1 MDVANLQIAVSA
13 ETEARQAVL
22 EGILD
27 FIGVRVAPQSEAE
40 VLFCEGQIPPGPKL
54 PLIAIGE
61 APMDVSA
68 LAEVRALRYHTL
80 VSALHEAQTVLRDQD
95 ESDGLQTESPA
106 LVGSSASMR
115 TLRALARR
123 AADADAHYIVAGE
136 PGTGKESLARL
147 VHARSGRA
155 EAPFVPLDCS
165 VVPEALLESELFGHE
180 RGAFAGALTT
190 KIGRLELA
198 GEGSLYIDHVDR
210 LPYPLQVKLLRAI
223 QDGHFERTGSD
234 ERIPLKVRIVVG
246 VQADLEQMSR
256 DGEFREDLYYALS
269 GMALHTVPLRERA
282 DDVPVLISNLS
293 AAIEQTQHLTLRLSL
308 DVLGVLQTYPW
319 PGNVRELRNLLERL
333 SLQFGGEVI
342 TTRDL
347 PAKFSPSRPSVQT
360 LDVDSQADEELPEN
374 VRLPV
379 NGLDLKDYLARL
391 ERSLI
396 EQALDDTGAVVARAA
411 DRLHIRRTTLVEKM
425 RKYGISRA

>member
-13 ETEARQAVL
+13 ESDARQAVL

-27 FIGVRVAPQSEAE
+27 FIGVRVVPQSEAQ
-40 VLFCEGQIPPGPKL
+40 LLLCEGQLPPGPQL
-54 PLIAIGE
+54 PLIAVGE

-68 LAEVRALRYHTL
+68 LAEVRTLRYHT
-80 VSALHEAQTVLRDQD
+80 VTSALHEAQTVLRDQD
-95 ESDGLQTESPA
+95 EADGLQTETPALAGSSPA
-106 LVGSSASMR
+106 MR

-123 AADADAHYIVAGE
+123 AAAVDAHYLIAGE
-136 PGTGKESLARL
+136 PGTGKETLARI
-147 VHARSGRA
+147 VHARSSRA

-165 VVPEALLESELFGHE
+165 VVPEALLESEIFGHD

-223 QDGHFERTGSD
+223 QEGHFERAGSD
-234 ERIPLKVRIVVG
+234 ERIPLAARIVVG
-246 VQADLEQMSR
+246 AQADLEQMSR

-269 GMALHTVPLRERA
+269 GMALHTSPLRERA
-282 DDVPVLISNLS
+282 EDVPVLISTLS
-293 AAIEQTQHLTLRLSL
+293 AAIERTQHLSLRLSL
-308 DVLGVLQTYPW
+308 DVLGVLQGYPW

-333 SLQFGGEVI
+333 SLQFGGEVV

-347 PAKFSPSRPSVQT
+347 PSKFSTARPSAPK
-360 LDVDSQADEELPEN
+360 VDMDGHADEELPEN